1 MDDST
6 EPSVNSATARTDD
19 SWRKVLWTMAIVQG
33 LVMMAFTSS
42 GPFLAL
48 FIEQLG
54 VHDLREVAVW
64 AGVISSSNFLI
75 SAIVSPMWGEVADR
89 KGRKLMVMRST
100 LAISLFT
107 CVMGFTQSVSQL
119 LAVRMLQGA
128 FSGFSGAANALVAT
142 RIPEERLGFAL
153 GWLASAGMIGS
164 LLGPMAGGL
173 MVDYVHSYRVVFFLT
188 AAFAMTAF
196 IITALFI
203 KEGPIEASSRP
214 ARPKLS
220 LLQQFRSARELTAL
234 YSMFPV
240 LFLAQFSVMSIQPVL
255 PLYMKELTGSTAYLG
270 TIAGFAFSVTG
281 LADLIA
287 SPFLGKRSDK
297 LGYRRVLTICMTG
310 AGLFFL
316 PQALAPN
323 IWVFIASRFGLGLF
337 IGGILPTANALVAR
351 LTPASERGRVFGFT
365 ASATF
370 LGSFAGPLLGG
381 AGSAAFGIR
390 SMLAAVCGL
399 YFINMI
405 WVRLRVKDP
414 Q

>member
-1 MDDST
+1 
-6 EPSVNSATARTDD
+6 
-19 SWRKVLWTMAIVQG
+19 
-33 LVMMAFTSS
+33 
-42 GPFLAL
+42 
-48 FIEQLG
+48 
-54 VHDLREVAVW
+54 
-64 AGVISSSNFLI
+64 
-75 SAIVSPMWGEVADR
+75 
-89 KGRKLMVMRST
+89 
-100 LAISLFT
+100 
-107 CVMGFTQSVSQL
+107 
-119 LAVRMLQGA
+119 
-128 FSGFSGAANALVAT
+128 
-142 RIPEERLGFAL
+142 
-153 GWLASAGMIGS
+153 
-164 LLGPMAGGL
+164 
-173 MVDYVHSYRVVFFLT
+173 
-188 AAFAMTAF
+188 
-196 IITALFI
+196 
-203 KEGPIEASSRP
+203 
-214 ARPKLS
+214 
-220 LLQQFRSARELTAL
+220 
-234 YSMFPV
+234 
-240 LFLAQFSVMSIQPVL
+240 MSIQPVL